1 MKIKS
6 NYLKVVLLLTSLHTL
21 CIGIALVVLPNNIME
36 IFGFTELCGRF
47 FRTQGGVFHLVM
59 AMGYF
64 IAAMDIPNSPKFIE
78 YIILVKFCATV
89 FLVVYYLFVDAFIV
103 VLLSGIVDFL
113 IGLVILYLYKH
124 KIKYEIQQSG
134 G

>member
-1 MKIKS
+1 MKINGK
-6 NYLKVVLLLTSLHTL
+6 YFKVVLLLTSLHTL

-36 IFGFTELCGRF
+36 LFGFTELWGRF

-64 IAAMDIPNSPKFIE
+64 IAAMDIPNNPKFIQ

-89 FLVVYYLFVDAFIV
+89 FLVIYYLFVEAIIV

-113 IGLVILYLYKH
+113 IGLVILYLNQQM
-124 KIKYEIQQSG
+124 IKYDIAQSRG
-134 G
+134 